1 MKSEMNKDIQD
12 LMKRVVKLE
21 KVPNEVEEKVTKSAV
36 QDLDTRVMKIE
47 ENPYIKDDLAKD
59 SVKQNIVLRN
69 VKESSNENLVNKVS
83 AILREGCKVKE
94 VTVTKAVRKGKS
106 YNGKP
111 PVIVATLGSKDEVSN
126 VLEAKS
132 VLKQSWN
139 HKNVFI
145 HADMDIESRI
155 MQSNT
160 MAMLKAV
167 GKDKEFMFKG
177 KSLVKR
183 NQTKE

>member
-1 MKSEMNKDIQD
+1 MSLVERV
-12 LMKRVVKLE
+12 KR
-21 KVPNEVEEKVTKSAV
+21 
-36 QDLDTRVMKIE
+36 
-47 ENPYIKDDLAKD
+47 NPHIKAEWAKD

-69 VKESSNENLVNKVS
+69 VKESSNENLVNKVG

-106 YNGKP
+106 YNGRP
-111 PVIVATLGSKDEVSN
+111 PVIVATLGSKEEVSN
-126 VLEAKS
+126 VLEAKK
-132 VLKQSWN
+132 VLKQSRN

-145 HADMDIESRI
+145 HPDMDIENRI

-177 KSLVKR
+177 KTLVKR
-183 NQTKE
+183 GQNKE